1 MRASVSVVMI
11 TAGAILAFAVSGHP
25 SFLDIQLAGAIVMVT
40 GLVGLWPLGGRA
52 WVAFGRGRL
61 RQFVDQTPP
70 VDGARVPL
78 DELLGRARPQPD
90 VWAPHAG
97 HHQARGSVP
106 TRSREVTTDDQASEP
121 AQARQCA

>member
-1 MRASVSVVMI
+1 MRASVSVIMI

-40 GLVGLWPLGGRA
+40 GLIGLWPAGGRA
-52 WVAFGRGRL
+52 WVAFGRTRL
-61 RQFVDQTPP
+61 RHFVDQTPP
-70 VDGARVPL
+70 VEGTRVPL
-78 DELLGRARPQPD
+78 DELLVRARPQAD

-106 TRSREVTTDDQASEP
+106 NSLAGGDHG
-121 AQARQCA
+121 